1 MATVH
6 NKLTCGLCGFVRPA
20 SSASSATGP
29 VIHSPWTQYCRAVY
43 CLGKNAAEPRL
54 SGVGFHRHESSVN
67 YLPPDACQRFDDEDL
82 DLSTMITIQGVSPPC
97 HDPPCLE
104 MTETGQCMYAW
115 GFLFHDSC
123 WNLLEQACAPQPVDI
138 SALWRILLSVPYAFD
153 LPNWGHNYGG
163 LYLGVTRDI
172 AHGQHFVLLGRASHI
187 VIPSAFS
194 DPFKNPDLEKLIM
207 KKRINENDGVVE
219 RGKDDRTVPLSMAVP
234 SDSDPFAKLPVEIR
248 EMILT
253 YTATIDITELRLASR
268 VIAGVPLSQYFFQ
281 SRFWPGR
288 ELDTVFDGF
297 LLSPSKRAGID
308 WRSLYSEMRLRQGR
322 GMIGLGEKNRLR
334 IWKQTVR
341 PLSKAMQHISR
352 MSELNGR
359 SSNVSCVTMKEEWRT
374 VLPAR
379 RCDEDFMGEVQ
390 RQTFQVEVELPP
402 SRMREVSVSFI
413 SFFNTR
419 YVTGLRFTPEDGED
433 VEIGYVSHDREET
446 LVVGAYLEGLHVAVD
461 ECAIRGISPAT
472 ALYMETEYLVWA
484 GDVSILHRHTLK
496 NQGVAVRKIRA
507 LFDNFRMQALQIPN
521 TKKPLV
527 ATQPVESDIPI

>member
-6 NKLTCGLCGFVRPA
+6 NKLTCGLCGFVRP
-20 SSASSATGP
+20 ASSATGP

-43 CLGKNAAEPRL
+43 CLGKSAAQPRL

-67 YLPPDACQRFDDEDL
+67 YLPPDARQRFDDEDL
-82 DLSTMITIQGVSPPC
+82 DLSTMITIRGVSPPC
-97 HDPPCLE
+97 LE
-104 MTETGQCMYAW
+104 LTETEQGIYAW

-123 WNLLEQACAPQPVDI
+123 WNLLEQACAPQPVNI
-138 SALWRILLSVPYAFD
+138 SALWRVLLSVPYAFD

-207 KKRINENDGVVE
+207 KKRINGNDESTE
-219 RGKDDRTVPLSMAVP
+219 RHDDDQPTTLSMAVP
-234 SDSDPFAKLPVEIR
+234 GDSDPFAKLPVEIR

-352 MSELNGR
+352 LSELRGR
-359 SSNVSCVTMKEEWRT
+359 PPNVSCAMLKENWRT

-379 RCDEDFMGEVQ
+379 RYDEDFMGDIR
-390 RQTFQVEVELPP
+390 RQTFHVEVELPP
-402 SRMREVSVSFI
+402 SRVREVHVSFV
-413 SFFNTR
+413 SFFNIR

-433 VEIGYVSHDREET
+433 VEIGYISHDREET
-446 LVVGAYLEGLHVAVD
+446 LVVGSYLEGLHIAVD
-461 ECAIRGISPAT
+461 ECAIRGVSPAT
-472 ALYMETEYLVWA
+472 ARYMETEYLVWA

-496 NQGVAVRKIRA
+496 NQGVVVRKIRA

-521 TKKPLV
+521 AKKPMIDTST
-527 ATQPVESDIPI
+527 AQPDLPT